1 MGNSN
6 PSGPLNGSCVCQ
18 DRMRATFLGR
28 LKVPM
33 VRLSK
38 ILYFVIG
45 SLTMSSSRLVLGPWC
60 RARAFAVPSNNMTG
74 AIRINLRGREP
85 EGVVEPGAEYEAF
98 RREIAAALT
107 VLENPET
114 GRPAVR
120 WVARVEEL
128 YEGPRLRDMPDLFVE
143 WDHGARSPRS
153 VLPGLVA

>member
-1 MGNSN
+1 
-6 PSGPLNGSCVCQ
+6 
-18 DRMRATFLGR
+18 
-28 LKVPM
+28 
-33 VRLSK
+33 
-38 ILYFVIG
+38 
-45 SLTMSSSRLVLGPWC
+45 
-60 RARAFAVPSNNMTG
+60 MTG